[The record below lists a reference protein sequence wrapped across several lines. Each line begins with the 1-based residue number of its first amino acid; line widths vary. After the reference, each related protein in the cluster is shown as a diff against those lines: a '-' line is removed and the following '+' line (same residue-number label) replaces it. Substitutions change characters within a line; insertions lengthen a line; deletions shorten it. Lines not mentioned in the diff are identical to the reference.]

1 MGITVGVGS
10 GVSSGVGI
18 KVGIGDCS
26 GIGVGVTV
34 DAEGSLTAFSGPLV
48 GVYCTLSA
56 TGDMEAAFVGAG
68 NSSASAATVS
78 LGSPSSLTVVTK
90 RPKASVVTCTLSQ
103 GKSRDVGA
111 CSHCKD
117 EGLYR

>member
-56 TGDMEAAFVGAG
+56 TGDMEATFVGVG
-68 NSSASAATVS
+68 NSTDSAATVS

-103 GKSRDVGA
+103 GKSSDVGGS
-111 CSHCKD
+111 SHCKD